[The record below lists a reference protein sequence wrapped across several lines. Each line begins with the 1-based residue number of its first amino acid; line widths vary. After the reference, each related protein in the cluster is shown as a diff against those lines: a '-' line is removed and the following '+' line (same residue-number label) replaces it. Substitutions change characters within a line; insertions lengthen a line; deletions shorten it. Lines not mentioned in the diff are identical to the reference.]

1 MPTIKFIEADGS
13 TIEVNVNEGT
23 TLMQAAVDNMVPGI
37 LGDCGGSGSC
47 GTCHCFIEKARCL
60 ELPQP
65 DEDEQAMLE
74 MMTNRQL
81 NSRLSCQIDVK
92 RSLAGLEVYLP
103 EEQSF

>member
-1 MPTIKFIEADGS
+1 MPTIKFIEANGS
-13 TIEVNVNEGT
+13 AIEVKVDEGI

-47 GTCHCFIEKARCL
+47 GTCHCFIEPDRCS

-65 DEDEQAMLE
+65 EEEEQAMLD

-81 NSRLSCQIDVK
+81 NSRLSCQIDINK
-92 RSLAGLEVYLP
+92 SLAGLEVYLP